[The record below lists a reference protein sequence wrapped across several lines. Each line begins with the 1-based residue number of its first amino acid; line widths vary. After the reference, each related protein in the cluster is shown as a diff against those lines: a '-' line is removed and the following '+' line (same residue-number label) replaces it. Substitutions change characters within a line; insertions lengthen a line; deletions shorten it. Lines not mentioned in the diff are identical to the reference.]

1 MLGILSNFEG
11 NSSIGRAMIFITV
24 PITLSFTTCLFDDEQ
39 IGPMV
44 TAFAG
49 RGIAP
54 FHLNVRNKRSSTVRY
69 PLCLITR
76 CSERNQKYKLK
87 GLTPLAVKQHAD

>member
-1 MLGILSNFEG
+1 
-11 NSSIGRAMIFITV
+11 MIFITV
-24 PITLSFTTCLFDDEQ
+24 PITLRAALSFTTCLFDDEQ
-39 IGPMV
+39 VESMM

-54 FHLNVRNKRSSTVRY
+54 FHLNVTNKRSSTVCAV
-69 PLCLITR
+69 PLALIIR
-76 CSERNQKYKLK
+76 FSERKQEYELK